1 MNKTR
6 SMLCIAAALLL
17 AACTQD
23 TVDIAAEKER
33 LMQLS
38 RDWSAIVNSGDI
50 DAIVAHWDDDA
61 VMLPPDSPI
70 IEGKEA
76 IRSYV
81 QAASA
86 IPGFRISWEPESAFV
101 AEAEDMA
108 YMIERN
114 EITIND
120 ENGEPVTLRG
130 KVVTVWKKDAAG
142 ASNKERLNEQ
152 WARASAACLADACAE
167 NA

>member
-1 MNKTR
+1 MHR
-6 SMLCIAAALLL
+6 SNAALCFAAGLLL
-17 AACTQD
+17 AACTLD

-70 IEGKEA
+70 IEGKAA

-86 IPGFRISWEPESAFV
+86 IPGFRITWEPESAYV
-101 AEAEDMA
+101 AEAGDMA

-114 EITIND
+114 EITFDD
-120 ENGEPVTLRG
+120 ENGEPITIRG

-142 ASNKERLNEQ
+142 EWKNVVDIWNSVPTDPQ
-152 WARASAACLADACAE
+152 
-167 NA
+167 